1 MRSVTI
7 SALKVMQPIGSYFIG
22 VMEFDDLVQISYAD
36 VRKME
41 DDDVGRYLGIQR
53 PLDPKRVTEIRGYV
67 QVLDATFPTSV
78 ILAVEPEAAEWD
90 ETTMQLTLSEVPL
103 DDGSGLKI
111 RFEKIAK
118 ILDGQHRVAGL
129 QTFTGT
135 VFQVPVAI
143 FIGADVA
150 EQASIFSIVNLAQTK
165 VNRSLVF
172 DLFDLSK
179 SRSPQKTC
187 HNVAVALDESP
198 NSPLNHRIKRLGVA
212 TRGRF
217 DETITQAT
225 MVDSLMPYVSKTPNE
240 DRDALLRNR
249 KLVKSDYSE
258 AKKLIFRNLFISG
271 EDGDIAKI
279 VWSYF
284 AAVRDRWP
292 DTWSDLS
299 RGNILP
305 KTNGVRALMRFLRPA
320 YLNSA
325 ENIGDIVP
333 EQKFEAIFSRIQL
346 EREDFNITNFP
357 PGTSGESN
365 LVKKLLHDSGL
376 DGT

>member
-271 EDGDIAKI
+271 GDGDIAKI